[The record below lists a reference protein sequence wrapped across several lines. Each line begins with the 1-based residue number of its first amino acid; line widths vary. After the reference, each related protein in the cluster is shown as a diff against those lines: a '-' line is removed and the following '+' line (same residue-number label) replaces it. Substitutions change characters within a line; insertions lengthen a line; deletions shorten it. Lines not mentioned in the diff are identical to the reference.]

1 MARPTRAFDQSAT
14 LFARPGADTGICA
27 PTHMTTVTTAFWL
40 RSTTWFCWVRP
51 DAWMVCPPW
60 TINLIRD
67 PIVLP
72 WPTDKKAGI
81 HAVTNVINEIAA
93 PP

>member
-1 MARPTRAFDQSAT
+1 MV
-14 LFARPGADTGICA
+14 
-27 PTHMTTVTTAFWL
+27 TVVTALWL
-40 RSTTWFCWVRP
+40 WGTTWFGR
-51 DAWMVCPPW
+51 
-60 TINLIRD
+60 TILPIGIIDMRSNS
-67 PIVLP
+67 IVLP

>member
-1 MARPTRAFDQSAT
+1 MARPTWAFDQSTA
-14 LFARPGADTGICA
+14 LFARPVADTGICA
-27 PTHMTTVTTAFWL
+27 PADMVTIVTTLWL
-40 RSTTWFCWVRP
+40 WGTAWFCCVRP
-51 DAWMVCPPW
+51 GACGPPW

-67 PIVLP
+67 SIVLP

-93 PP
+93 SP